1 MNKSLEREIEK
12 RKCRIARRNRVRQW
26 TNQERPMFR
35 PGNIRYECSSRDRGI
50 ACGGIGAMYL
60 MAKNIGLLEA
70 IDRKLH
76 LLKVHLPYHE
86 SDHVMNVALNI
97 LAGGECL
104 QDLELLRHDEA
115 FLDALGA
122 SRIPDPTTA
131 GDFCRRFDARSID
144 ILQDAIHEARLKVW
158 SRQEPEFFRQAVVEA
173 DGNMTPTNGQ
183 CKRGMD
189 IAYNGIW
196 GYHPLIVSLANTRE
210 PLFVVNRSGNRP
222 SHDGAYVYLDKSIEL
237 CRKAGFKSILLRG
250 DTDFSQTRHLDR
262 WNAQPDVRFIF
273 GMDAM
278 KNLKARADDLPESAW
293 TRLIRPEGHRAKT
306 EPRERPRNVK
316 EQIVRD
322 RAFQNTRLVSED
334 VAECDYQ
341 PTACRETYRLVM
353 VRKNLSVEKGEAV
366 LFDDLRYFFYLTN
379 IRDQTA
385 QDIVCSAND
394 RCDQENLIQQLKA
407 GVHATRNP
415 VDTLESNGAYMVMAS
430 LAWTLKA
437 WLGLLLPTASG
448 RWADRHREQKQQV
461 IRMEFRR
468 FLNTFI
474 RLPCQIV
481 MTGRRWVYRLLSW
494 NQSLEVFL
502 RAFDA
507 ITRPMRQ

>member
-222 SHDGAYVYLDKSIEL
+222 SHDE
-237 CRKAGFKSILLRG
+237 
-250 DTDFSQTRHLDR
+250 
-262 WNAQPDVRFIF
+262 
-273 GMDAM
+273 
-278 KNLKARADDLPESAW
+278 
-293 TRLIRPEGHRAKT
+293 
-306 EPRERPRNVK
+306 
-316 EQIVRD
+316 
-322 RAFQNTRLVSED
+322 
-334 VAECDYQ
+334 
-341 PTACRETYRLVM
+341 
-353 VRKNLSVEKGEAV
+353 
-366 LFDDLRYFFYLTN
+366 
-379 IRDQTA
+379 
-385 QDIVCSAND
+385 
-394 RCDQENLIQQLKA
+394 
-407 GVHATRNP
+407 
-415 VDTLESNGAYMVMAS
+415 AYMVMAS

-437 WLGLLLPTASG
+437 WLGLLLPRASG

-502 RAFDA
+502 QAFDA
-507 ITRPMRQ
+507 ISRPIRQ